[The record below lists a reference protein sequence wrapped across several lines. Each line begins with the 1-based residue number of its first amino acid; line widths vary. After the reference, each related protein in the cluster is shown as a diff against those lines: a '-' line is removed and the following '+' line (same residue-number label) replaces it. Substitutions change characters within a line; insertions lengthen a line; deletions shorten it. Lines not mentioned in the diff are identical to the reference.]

1 MPDLKT
7 VALVAVA
14 LFLYDRGFIPGT
26 GPYEIAKI
34 AKAKGG

>member
-7 VALVAVA
+7 VALVAAA

-34 AKAKGG
+34 AKEKGG

>member
-1 MPDLKT
+1 MPDIKV
-7 VALVAVA
+7 VALVAAA

-34 AKAKGG
+34 AKTKGG

>member
-1 MPDLKT
+1 MPDMKT
-7 VALVAVA
+7 VIAVAVA